1 MSDKNQSVDQL
12 EKVQD
17 HAELNKESFASN
29 VRDSKDDI
37 QMKPQYNG
45 VVEPQISALIID
57 HDKKDAEVGS
67 DKAKEG
73 LPSLAGDQDYK
84 KVAQVA
90 LGKKRHSR

>member
-17 HAELNKESFASN
+17 HAELNKESYASN

-57 HDKKDAEVGS
+57 HDKKDVE
-67 DKAKEG
+67 
-73 LPSLAGDQDYK
+73 
-84 KVAQVA
+84 
-90 LGKKRHSR
+90 